1 VLQCA
6 GTSGGTDGQRAP
18 AQNAKGFIGSAA
30 CDRQKVELGNIKDSA
45 MLRTD
50 EVIE

>member
-1 VLQCA
+1 
-6 GTSGGTDGQRAP
+6 
-18 AQNAKGFIGSAA
+18 
-30 CDRQKVELGNIKDSA
+30 VELGNIKDSA